1 MEKEFSAIITKGKI
15 AYVSYCPELGVASQ
29 GKTKKKAL
37 DNLKE
42 AVELYLEEINNSYV
56 MAIPKPEIKTF
67 AIPC

>member
-1 MEKEFSAIITKGKI
+1 MKKEFSAIITKGKI

-42 AVELYLEEINNSYV
+42 AVGLYLEETNNSYIEET
-56 MAIPKPEIKTF
+56 AKPEIRTF
-67 AIPC
+67 AVPC